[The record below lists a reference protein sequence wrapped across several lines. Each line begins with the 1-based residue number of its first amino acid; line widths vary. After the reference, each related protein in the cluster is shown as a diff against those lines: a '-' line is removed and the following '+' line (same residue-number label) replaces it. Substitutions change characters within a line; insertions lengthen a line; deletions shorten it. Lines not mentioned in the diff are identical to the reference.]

1 MPRPQTLPLQPRLKI
16 WFESN
21 GEYAFGFGLCEM
33 LEAVQ
38 DKGSIKEAAESI
50 GKSYRHV
57 WGRIKAAEKILERP
71 LVQTRVGGK
80 SDHRSELT
88 PEAIQLLSGFMTLRQ
103 TIKDMLEREFAAR
116 FGTPKPTS
124 SIGKRSG
131 RLPPAR
137 EELG

>member
-1 MPRPQTLPLQPRLKI
+1 MPRPQIMPLQPRLKI

-88 PEAIQLLSGFMTLRQ
+88 PEATRLLESFMTLRQ
-103 TIKDMLEREFAAR
+103 TMKDVLEREFKNR
-116 FGTPKPTS
+116 FKSPQKLS
-124 SIGKRSG
+124 
-131 RLPPAR
+131 
-137 EELG
+137 

>member
-1 MPRPQTLPLQPRLKI
+1 MSRKLELPLQPRLKI
-16 WFESN
+16 WFESH

-33 LEAVQ
+33 LQAVQ

-57 WGRIKAAEKILERP
+57 WGRIKAAEAILERP

-88 PEAIQLLSGFMTLRQ
+88 EEAARMVEGFLSLRQ
-103 TIKDMLEREFAAR
+103 AMKYLLEREFSQR
-116 FGTPKPTS
+116 FGAL
-124 SIGKRSG
+124 KRKGGTRQTGMSG
-131 RLPPAR
+131 RPGR
-137 EELG
+137 